1 MKILGLLSIVIA
13 AAAATACGTSAGG
26 GWIPSAGNPAKKA
39 TFGFSYSCD
48 PSTNRLQ
55 GQFVYH
61 DHGTGHKA
69 IAEIDEPVPPELS
82 CGTFLPGVTA
92 ACAVVRNGS
101 GGVAVNDIMLAFSVD
116 GKPAAQADGIGIA
129 LFPGSSTSLNA
140 CNGGAQNCAS
150 ASSLEEYLQCLG
162 GNDVGTPYYSNSGP
176 LGGGNI
182 TWTD

>member
-1 MKILGLLSIVIA
+1 MQKFGFLSIVVVV
-13 AAAATACGTSAGG
+13 AAATACGTSAGG

-39 TFGFSYSCD
+39 TFGFNYSCD

-116 GKPAAQADGIGIA
+116 GKPAASADALGVA
-129 LFPGSSTSLNA
+129 LFPGSATTLTA
-140 CNGGAQNCAS
+140 CNGGAQSCAS
-150 ASSLEEYLQCLG
+150 EPSLEAYLQCLV
-162 GNDVGTPYYSNSGP
+162 GNNVGTAYYVNSGP

-182 TWTD
+182 TWTE